1 MANAVPSYG
10 KDHRFESDRFYQSM
24 SLSSNGRT
32 LIKGYP
38 VKDTVSILKI
48 PCQGRDLGSNP
59 SNDTILCVNAETV
72 DSPTAVGA
80 KGSSPLGV
88 RKTLSMVLLVVRIHL
103 HTPSF
108 EIDVEIESPVR

>member
-1 MANAVPSYG
+1 MKRYQVAYTVWGRVVKVRILAERPVFALVSLVVEVLFCNQGVEV
-10 KDHRFESDRFYQSM
+10 RFLPGAPVM

-59 SNDTILCVNAETV
+59 SC
-72 DSPTAVGA
+72 GA
-80 KGSSPLGV
+80 KF
-88 RKTLSMVLLVVRIHL
+88 RR
-103 HTPSF
+103 
-108 EIDVEIESPVR
+108 